1 MNRIDSMQIKKHSGR
16 RCLWTR
22 WATSLIGLLLIV
34 AISDAA
40 DVAPNKLSIESV
52 RVGFDGK
59 FKVGHWTPIWIDF
72 SGVSEPLVG
81 TLSLSMPDG
90 EGQLARYRYD
100 DVELTPE
107 ATTSLCYVKF
117 GRVRSSVQ
125 IAFTPGESES
135 GQPVE
140 FTANE
145 LPAAIPTSE
154 RFVVTLGASVGVEE
168 SLVMRSR
175 RTNESIESRVV
186 ASLSKLPDQWI
197 GYAGVDVLVVPT
209 RHGMWRNPGGQQR
222 LSAITKWVRFGGTIV
237 LSCGEYADQLLAEGA
252 ALREVLPGTFDRV
265 GEERETKAIE
275 EFVGGDGQL
284 NISESDGADLHY
296 ARLTDTKGTVL
307 FSEGSGAA
315 RHPAAVVG
323 MAGLGKVVFAAFD
336 LDSDTLSKW
345 PNRPELMRRLLEQAL
360 GPVERDENTQVGMTQ
375 YGYDDI
381 VGQLRMSMNSFAG
394 VRVVPFSIVA
404 LLIATYVMFIGPID
418 YFFHH
423 RISQKFELTWI
434 TFPLLVAAFCA
445 LAYALA
451 AGQGRAAMQLNRV
464 GVVDVDSET
473 HNALGSSWWYV
484 YSPTNQQLDL
494 SIDADTDSLSKLD
507 DSLTMWDGLAGA
519 GFGGMNGG
527 ITSRQTAAAY
537 DIVAEGTSDGFVSRL
552 AGIPIDVRSSRGLY
566 SQWTGTFNSEAN
578 RSALQIGI
586 ENQIEG
592 DVVNSLPFTL
602 DRCWLVY
609 DRWVYQI
616 GSLRTGQQK
625 SLLGMTSRD
634 LRSLL
639 TQQEFVES
647 RYKTTPW
654 DRDST
659 VTDDIVRMMLL
670 FSAVRGE
677 AYTGLRHRYQDHI
690 DCGLNLKS
698 GRAMLIGES
707 ASAPIKMTSSG
718 QELKASRGVTYFR
731 LSIPVE
737 TKR

>member
-1 MNRIDSMQIKKHSGR
+1 MQIKKHSGR
-16 RCLWTR
+16 RCRSTR
-22 WATSLIGLLLIV
+22 RTISFIGVVSLLLLM
-34 AISDAA
+34 ASFSDAA
-40 DVAPNKLSIESV
+40 DVASNRFSIESV
-52 RVGFDGK
+52 RVGFNGK

-72 SGVSEPLVG
+72 AGVSEPLVG
-81 TLSLSMPDG
+81 TLSLSLPDG
-90 EGQLARYRYD
+90 EGQWARYRYD
-100 DVELTPE
+100 DVELRPDS
-107 ATTSLCYVKF
+107 ATSLCYVKL
-117 GRVRSSVQ
+117 GRVQSSVQ
-125 IAFTPGESES
+125 VAFTPNESEVA
-135 GQPVE
+135 QPIE
-140 FTANE
+140 FTATG
-145 LPAAIPTSE
+145 LPTALPTSE
-154 RFVVTLGASVGVEE
+154 RFVVTLGESVGVEE

-175 RTNESIESRVV
+175 RTNESIENAVV
-186 ASLSKLPDQWI
+186 ASLSDLPDQWI

-209 RHGMWRNPGGQQR
+209 RHGMWRDPSGNQQ
-222 LSAITKWVRFGGTIV
+222 LLAIAKWVRFGGTIV
-237 LSCGEYADQLLAEGA
+237 FSCGEYAEQLLAEGT
-252 ALREVLPGTFDRV
+252 ALREILPGTFDRV
-265 GEERETKAIE
+265 GEERETNAIE
-275 EFVGGDGQL
+275 EFVGGDVQL
-284 NISESDGADLHY
+284 NISESSGPVLPY
-296 ARLTDTKGTVL
+296 ASLPDTTGTVL
-307 FSEGSGAA
+307 FSEGSGAG

-323 MAGLGKVVFAAFD
+323 MAGLGKVVFVAFD
-336 LDSDTLSKW
+336 LDSETLSKW
-345 PNRPELMRRLLEQAL
+345 PSRPELMRRLLDQTL

-381 VGQLRMSMNSFAG
+381 VGQLRMSMNTFAG

-404 LLIATYVMFIGPID
+404 LLIATYVLFIGPID
-418 YFFHH
+418 YFFHD

-434 TFPLLVAAFCA
+434 TFPLLVAAFCG
-445 LAYALA
+445 LAYVLA
-451 AGQGRAAMQLNRV
+451 ARQGRAAMQLNRV
-464 GVVDVDSET
+464 GIVDVDAET
-473 HNALGSSWWYV
+473 HDALGSSWWYV

-494 SIDADTDSLSKLD
+494 SIDSDTASLSKLD
-507 DSLTMWDGLAGA
+507 DRLMMWDGLAGA

-527 ITSRQTAAAY
+527 ITSRQTVAAY
-537 DIVAEGTSDGFVSRL
+537 DIEAGRTKDGFVSQL
-552 AGIPIDVRSSRGLY
+552 AGIPVDVRSSRSLY
-566 SQWTGTFNSEAN
+566 SQWTGTFNSDGN
-578 RSALQIGI
+578 RSELQIGI

-592 DVVNSLPFTL
+592 DVVNTLPFTL

-616 GSLRTGQQK
+616 GSLRPGQQK

-659 VTDDIVRMMLL
+659 ETDDIVRMMLL

-690 DCGLNLKS
+690 DCGLNLKD

-707 ASAPIKMTSSG
+707 KATPIKMTSSG
-718 QELKASRGVTYFR
+718 RELPATRGVTYFR